1 MSQMTTRHQ
10 ALKRKNSSQDQ
21 EEEEE
26 EESNIPVAP
35 KAKLRKMD
43 PALLTILQRLETKLD
58 GCTGQLDNTNK
69 KLDNTN
75 QKLDNIEINLSSLKD
90 EVTEVKA
97 DLADVRTEVKEVSKS
112 HKDLK
117 NEVAELQSKMLKEM
131 ATQEERKSQLVA
143 FKVPETEGETDRDH
157 DKTEVLK
164 LLCLATMVDR
174 SEIVFMRRQGPKIPN
189 KTRPIIVGLKSIAK
203 TDEILSSRTKM
214 NIGPN
219 LTKVQQT
226 ERKRLVAE
234 AQSKN
239 GAEGHQ
245 LYKVVGRPNQYRI
258 IKKSQERMD

>member
-1 MSQMTTRHQ
+1 MF
-10 ALKRKNSSQDQ
+10 
-21 EEEEE
+21 
-26 EESNIPVAP
+26 
-35 KAKLRKMD
+35 
-43 PALLTILQRLETKLD
+43 
-58 GCTGQLDNTNK
+58 
-69 KLDNTN
+69 
-75 QKLDNIEINLSSLKD
+75 
-90 EVTEVKA
+90 
-97 DLADVRTEVKEVSKS
+97 
-112 HKDLK
+112 
-117 NEVAELQSKMLKEM
+117 KEM

-143 FKVPETEGETDRDH
+143 FKVPETEGETDREH

-164 LLCLATMVDR
+164 LLCLAMMVDK

-226 ERKRLVAE
+226 ERKKLVAE

-239 GAEGHQ
+239 RAEGHQ

-258 IKKSQERMD
+258 IKKSHERME

>member
-1 MSQMTTRHQ
+1 MSQMKTRHQ
-10 ALKRKNSSQDQ
+10 ALKRKNKGLDQ
-21 EEEEE
+21 EE
-26 EESNIPVAP
+26 
-35 KAKLRKMD
+35 MD
-43 PALLTILQRLETKLD
+43 PALLTFLKRLETKLD
-58 GCTGQLDNTNK
+58 QTNK
-69 KLDNTN
+69 KLDNIQN
-75 QKLDNIEINLSSLKD
+75 DLNSLKE

-97 DLADVRTEVKEVSKS
+97 DLVDVRTEVKEVSKS

-117 NEVAELQSKMLKEM
+117 NEVAELQSKMFKEM

-143 FKVPETEGETDRDH
+143 FKVPETEGETDREH

-164 LLCLATMVDR
+164 LLCLATMVDK

-226 ERKRLVAE
+226 ERKKLVAE

-245 LYKVVGRPNQYRI
+245 LYKVVGRPNQYWI
-258 IKKSQERMD
+258 IKKSHERME

>member
-1 MSQMTTRHQ
+1 
-10 ALKRKNSSQDQ
+10 
-21 EEEEE
+21 
-26 EESNIPVAP
+26 
-35 KAKLRKMD
+35 MD
-43 PALLTILQRLETKLD
+43 PALIAFLQRLETKLD
-58 GCTGQLDNTNK
+58 NLDKSWTKLDK

-75 QKLDNIEINLSSLKD
+75 EKLDNIQINLNSLKD

-97 DLADVRTEVKEVSKS
+97 DLVDVRTEVNEVSKS

-117 NEVAELQSKMLKEM
+117 NEVAELQSKMFKEM

-143 FKVPETEGETDRDH
+143 FKVPETEGETDRD
-157 DKTEVLK
+157 KTEVLK
-164 LLCLATMVDR
+164 LLCLATMVDK

-226 ERKRLVAE
+226 ERKKLVAE

-239 GAEGHQ
+239 RAEGHQ

-258 IKKSQERMD
+258 IKKSHERME

>member
-1 MSQMTTRHQ
+1 
-10 ALKRKNSSQDQ
+10 
-21 EEEEE
+21 
-26 EESNIPVAP
+26 
-35 KAKLRKMD
+35 MD
-43 PALLTILQRLETKLD
+43 PDLKTFLVRLETKLD
-58 GCTGQLDNTNK
+58 KQNT
-69 KLDNTN
+69 
-75 QKLDNIEINLSSLKD
+75 KLDNIQVDLNSLKY

-117 NEVAELQSKMLKEM
+117 NEVAELQSKMFKEM
-131 ATQEERKSQLVA
+131 ATQEEQKSQLVA
-143 FKVPETEGETDRDH
+143 FKIPESDGETDREH

-164 LLCLATMVDR
+164 LLCLATMVDK

-203 TDEILSSRTKM
+203 TDEILSSRTKT

-258 IKKSQERMD
+258 IKKSHERMD